1 MLLLDFIF
9 FVNFKYFRLILY
21 GFDAQGG
28 IENTGEAMQKDKLE
42 ARVEDSALMEK
53 IKL

>member
-1 MLLLDFIF
+1 MLLLDFIV
-9 FVNFKYFRLILY
+9 FVNFNYFRLILY

-28 IENTGEAMQKDKLE
+28 MENTGEAMQKDKLE

>member
-1 MLLLDFIF
+1 M
-9 FVNFKYFRLILY
+9 Y

-28 IENTGEAMQKDKLE
+28 MENTREVMQKDKLE
-42 ARVEDSALMEK
+42 ARVEDSAFVEK